1 MDNKITMTERE
12 AYTMYLDY
20 GYEDVVPFKAK
31 GQTDFLDWLKSIGW
45 EIIDDKDRECRNI

>member
-1 MDNKITMTERE
+1 MTMTERE

-45 EIIDDKDRECRNI
+45 EIIDDKNRECGNI